1 MPSPSALQSVLIIS
15 YCDYEDYCYRGI
27 LGGGGLDL
35 LLCLNF
41 LGYSNFC
48 FFFVFLIVSVFSY
61 CSAEVLGA
69 GLCQFGLFLGS
80 FSLVNT
86 YISCS
91 MFWCWFLVF
100 STKFFNS

>member
-1 MPSPSALQSVLIIS
+1 MRIIVIVGYWVAADSTFFCALIFLVILI
-15 YCDYEDYCYRGI
+15 
-27 LGGGGLDL
+27 
-35 LLCLNF
+35 
-41 LGYSNFC
+41 
-48 FFFVFLIVSVFSY
+48 FVFLIVSVFSY